1 MKSVFEKVLF
11 VGPDIKGRGGI
22 SSVLSLY
29 SEMIYPFYYLSS
41 NSRRG
46 TLAGLLVLIK
56 LLICL
61 PFYRLIK
68 GLKIVHIQGAS
79 GKSFVRKALIIR
91 VSKLLGFKIVYHI
104 HGGAF
109 DSYVQQRGVKTVSK
123 TLCRCDVLAVLTDKW
138 KTYFETVFDHEN
150 VYVLNNPIKPMS
162 IDYSVKNDGVL
173 KLLFLGLICK
183 DKGIYDL
190 LEVIKENKEQLSG
203 KLLLRVGGNGEVD
216 NFIGMIDKYGLSDM
230 VKYEGWV
237 TGEHKKELLQT
248 SDIFILPSYIEALPM
263 SILEAMSCSKAII
276 ATNVGGI
283 PDIVNINNGVLFS
296 PGDRMALKE
305 AIVSYLNNPTKA
317 VTQGVASKTMV
328 EPYYLENVRADL
340 CKMYKNIL

>member
-1 MKSVFEKVLF
+1 MKGVFKKVLF
-11 VGPDIKGRGGI
+11 IGPDLKGRGGI

-29 SEMIYPFYYLSS
+29 SDMIEPFNYLSS

-46 TLAGLLVLIK
+46 TLVGLLALIK

-79 GKSFVRKALIIR
+79 GKSFVRKSLIIKF
-91 VSKLLGFKIVYHI
+91 SKLLGFKVVYHI

-109 DSYVQQRGVKTVSK
+109 DSYVQQRGVKTINK
-123 TLCRCDVLAVLTDKW
+123 TLCRCDVLVVLTENW

-150 VYVLNNPIKPMS
+150 VYVLNNPIKPMPMT
-162 IDYSVKNDGVL
+162 YSVKDDGVL
-173 KLLFLGLICK
+173 KMLFLGLICK

-190 LEVIKENKEQLSG
+190 LEVIKENKQQFRG

-216 NFIGMIDKYGLSDM
+216 NFINLVDKYGLTDM

-248 SDIFILPSYIEALPM
+248 SDIFILPSYIEGLPM

-283 PDIVNINNGVLFS
+283 PDIVKAENGVLFN
-296 PGDRMALKE
+296 PGDLTTLRE
-305 AIVSYLNNPTKA
+305 AIDGYLNDLTKA
-317 VTQGVASKTMV
+317 KMHGMASKMMV
-328 EPYYLENVRADL
+328 EPYYLDNVKAD
-340 CKMYKNIL
+340 MYELYKTIL

>member
-29 SEMIYPFYYLSS
+29 SEMIEPFNYLSS

-56 LLICL
+56 LLIFL
-61 PFYRLIK
+61 PFYRLVK
-68 GLKIVHIQGAS
+68 GLKIIHIQGAS

-109 DSYVQQRGVKTVSK
+109 DSYVQQKGVKTINK

-138 KTYFETVFDHEN
+138 KTYFETVFDHKN

-162 IDYSVKNDGVL
+162 IDYSAKNDGVL
-173 KLLFLGLICK
+173 KMLFLGLICK

-190 LEVIKENKEQLSG
+190 LEVIKENKEQFSG
-203 KLLLRVGGNGEVD
+203 KLLLRAGGNGEVD
-216 NFIGMIDKYGLSDM
+216 NFISMIDKYGLSDM

-248 SDIFILPSYIEALPM
+248 SDIFILPSYVEGLPM
-263 SILEAMSCSKAII
+263 SILEAMSCSKAVI

-283 PDIVNINNGVLFS
+283 PDIVNINNGVLFT
-296 PGDRMALKE
+296 PGDRMALKD
-305 AIVSYLNNPTKA
+305 AIVSYLDNPTKA

-340 CKMYKNIL
+340 FEMYKNIL